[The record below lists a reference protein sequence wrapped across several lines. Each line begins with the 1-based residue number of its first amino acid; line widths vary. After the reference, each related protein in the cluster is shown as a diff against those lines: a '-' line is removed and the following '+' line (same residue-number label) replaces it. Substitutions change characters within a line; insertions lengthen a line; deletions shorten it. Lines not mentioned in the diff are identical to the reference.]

1 VLSAPQKA
9 QPQDHAPHCALSTH
23 NGGAHARTRSTRRQ
37 VLTASGTPAG
47 VTPPPASSEDA
58 AAAAS
63 PAQMSPAAP
72 ASARPSVNEPEV
84 LQSKPSREELRL
96 MRDDA
101 LAEVLDFE
109 LSRPGHGSLRWPGKT
124 DLRGLVDKLDVLVKI
139 LEQKVIVYPPGIERP
154 PAGHGLNKRCIYVM
168 EGVWPRDKGNRE
180 RLRDARSLQRFKVQL
195 QRNADRVCV
204 KMLGYDEQA
213 GVWSVE
219 VADWSHLSG
228 A

>member
-1 VLSAPQKA
+1 
-9 QPQDHAPHCALSTH
+9 
-23 NGGAHARTRSTRRQ
+23 
-37 VLTASGTPAG
+37 
-47 VTPPPASSEDA
+47 
-58 AAAAS
+58 
-63 PAQMSPAAP
+63 MSPAAP